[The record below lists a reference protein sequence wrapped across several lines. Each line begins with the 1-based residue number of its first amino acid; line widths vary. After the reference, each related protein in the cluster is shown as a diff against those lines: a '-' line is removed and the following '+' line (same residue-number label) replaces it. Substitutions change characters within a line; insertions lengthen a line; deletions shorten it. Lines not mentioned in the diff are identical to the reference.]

1 MEGNGGAVAQQ
12 EQRRERA
19 GGVPRRAD
27 DQPEGVSRRAQ
38 QRHGKL
44 RQQGDESRSMCMR
57 YTIREKRKAAGL
69 SQAKVAELLGI
80 STGLYNMLENGKRR
94 MNETY
99 LEGIATILKVRPST
113 LIAEDDDSAGEFL
126 DLFILLDEAYRG
138 RARSYLDFLK
148 PHQVWTF

>member
-1 MEGNGGAVAQQ
+1 MLDAA
-12 EQRRERA
+12 
-19 GGVPRRAD
+19 
-27 DQPEGVSRRAQ
+27 
-38 QRHGKL
+38 HGSDVYTNVY
-44 RQQGDESRSMCMR
+44 RC
-57 YTIREKRKAAGL
+57 TIREKRKAAGL

-113 LIAEDDDSAGEFL
+113 LIAEDDDSASEFL

-138 RARSYLDFLK
+138 QARSYLDFLRS
-148 PHQVWTF
+148 HQVWTF